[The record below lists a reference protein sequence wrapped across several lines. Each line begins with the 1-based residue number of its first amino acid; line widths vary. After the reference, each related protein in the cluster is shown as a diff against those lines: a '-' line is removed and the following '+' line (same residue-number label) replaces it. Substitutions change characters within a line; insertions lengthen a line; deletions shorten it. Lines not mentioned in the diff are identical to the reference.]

1 MQCNLRIRWF
11 NCTNIYIFILKCLR
25 KQPKS
30 TKQKRFKQGK
40 ETSILIWVSRVH
52 KISIYLFDVLHFT
65 RFAFLH
71 FQHFSTFPVYLK
83 SNFRSILWW
92 FLLVSFNLNR
102 IFLSAIS
109 QMISSLILNKCESF
123 YIKGKI
129 DIKDQLVWK
138 SLSYQFYLLF
148 SWSTPC
154 LKRFQQWAF
163 TLLHIRCIYIRWS
176 LLKLCKNDYHYI
188 YYAW

>member
-1 MQCNLRIRWF
+1 MS
-11 NCTNIYIFILKCLR
+11 

-30 TKQKRFKQGK
+30 TKQKRFKQEK
-40 ETSILIWVSRVH
+40 ETSILIWVSWVH

-65 RFAFLH
+65 RFTFLH

-92 FLLVSFNLNR
+92 FFLVSFNLNR

-109 QMISSLILNKCESF
+109 QMISSLILNKCESC
-123 YIKGKI
+123 YLKGKI

-148 SWSTPC
+148 SWSTAC

-163 TLLHIRCIYIRWS
+163 TLLYIRFIRWS
-176 LLKLCKNDYHYI
+176 LIKLCKNDYHYT

>member
-1 MQCNLRIRWF
+1 M

-30 TKQKRFKQGK
+30 TKQKKFKQEK
-40 ETSILIWVSRVH
+40 ETSILIWVSWVH
-52 KISIYLFDVLHFT
+52 KFSIYLFDVLHFT

-92 FLLVSFNLNR
+92 FFLVSFNLNR

-109 QMISSLILNKCESF
+109 QMISSLILNECESC
-123 YIKGKI
+123 YLKGKI

-138 SLSYQFYLLF
+138 SLSYQFYLF
-148 SWSTPC
+148 FRDPRRV
-154 LKRFQQWAF
+154 LKDFNNWH
-163 TLLHIRCIYIRWS
+163 LHYCILDI
-176 LLKLCKNDYHYI
+176 
-188 YYAW
+188 